1 MRCST
6 RVLLMVS
13 FLVALANA
21 AAFGAAEP
29 YQEIRVL
36 LPTEASLRDLL
47 QNQDLDLIRLGDGDA
62 RLVSRPSITDGL
74 IAKGWEVEVIHADL
88 ESFYASRQVGKLDYG
103 VWHTYAET
111 LAELN
116 LLHAQYP
123 SLTSA
128 PFSIG
133 LTGQGRSV
141 WAIKVSDNAAVD
153 EDEPE
158 VLFDGA
164 HHAREIMPV
173 EMSLYFPRYLCEN
186 YGTDPMATFL
196 VDNREIW
203 FIPIVNAD
211 GFVYNETTN
220 PDGGGMWR
228 KNRRNNGDGTYGVDP
243 NRNYPYMWGYD
254 DSGSSPITSSETY
267 RGPSAGS
274 EPEVQAYM
282 NFVIS
287 RHFLTHDSLHS
298 YGGMILFPWGY
309 VISHTPDDAT
319 LRAVAAERAAEN
331 GYTIGQAPEI
341 LYAVNGGNFDW
352 MYGEQAAKGKIFSFS
367 TEFGGSGFWPDP
379 SERDGLIAE
388 NLHSVIVLAQVAGP
402 SASTTALV
410 ISGGDGNGRLD
421 PGETVDLVATVKN
434 SGIAAGMTNLSIRLR
449 CDDPYVGL
457 VDVLNVVGSL
467 ASGASFTNSADPFTV
482 QIDASCPVARQ
493 ITFVVVADA
502 DGGVHSETPF
512 LFVVGPPTTIAA
524 NDFEEAGEA
533 WTQDATHTATTGA
546 FVRVDPVATTHQP
559 GDDTTPSPGVA
570 AWITA
575 QNPTGQVGVDDV
587 DGGIAATRS
596 PDHNLSAYGRV
607 RLSMNYFHGQRDTG
621 GDSGD
626 FFKID
631 VSSNG
636 GGSWVNLVQ
645 IGDVATSAVWRNLS
659 VNLGDYIT
667 LTSQVRFRVQT
678 ADGTAGGEIL
688 EGGIDDFYLY
698 DEGIANEAPSAPV
711 LNAPADGETGVAAL
725 ATLTVANATD
735 PEAETLTYGFRI
747 YSDSDLTQL
756 VQSANEVAQ
765 GGAGTTSWTV
775 SAPLPQGTYYW
786 RSFAADPQQRGL
798 YMQTASFTVTEQAG
812 AEDLALDNR
821 PALSIGPNPAQGA
834 TTIRYLVPATTTSRL
849 AIYDPQGRIVRS
861 LETAPSASGW
871 HEVAWDGRDDA
882 GRPAASGSYWV
893 RLWTPGELRTVRVV
907 TIR

>member
-1 MRCST
+1 MHRSAG
-6 RVLLMVS
+6 LLLTIS
-13 FLVALANA
+13 ILISIASA

-36 LPTEASLRDLL
+36 LPTEASLRDLM

-62 RLVSRPSITDGL
+62 QLVSRPSITDGL
-74 IAKGWEVEVIHADL
+74 IAKGWKVDVIHADL
-88 ESFYASRQVGKLDYG
+88 ESFYASRQAGKLDYG

-111 LAELN
+111 LAEMN
-116 LLHAQYP
+116 LLHTQYP
-123 SLTSA
+123 NLISA

-133 LTGQGRSV
+133 VTGEGRSI
-141 WAIKVSDNAAVD
+141 WAIKLSDNVAVD

-158 VLFDGA
+158 VLIDGA

-186 YGTDPMATFL
+186 YGTDPTATFL
-196 VDNREIW
+196 VDNREFW
-203 FIPIVNAD
+203 FIPIVNVD

-220 PDGGGMWR
+220 PNSGGMWR
-228 KNRRNNGDGTYGVDP
+228 KNRRNNGDGSYGVDI

-254 DSGSSPITSSETY
+254 DSGSSPTPSSDTY

-282 NFVIS
+282 NFVKS

-309 VISHTPDDAT
+309 TLTHSPDDAA
-319 LRAVAAERAAEN
+319 LRAVATERATQN
-331 GYTIGQAPEI
+331 GYSIGQAGEI

-352 MYGEQAAKGKIFSFS
+352 MYGEQTLKAKIFSFS

-388 NLHSVIVLAQVAGP
+388 NMHSLIYLSQVAGP
-402 SASTTALV
+402 SASTTALA

-421 PGETVDLVATVKN
+421 PGETVDLLATVKN
-434 SGIAAGMTNLSIRLR
+434 TGIAAGMTNLVIRIR

-457 VDVLNVVGSL
+457 VDVSNAVGSL
-467 ASGASFTNSADPFTV
+467 AAGASFTNSADPFNV
-482 QIDASCPVARQ
+482 QIEAGCPVPRE

-502 DGGVHSETPF
+502 DAGVHSETPF
-512 LFVVGPPTTIAA
+512 VFVVGPPTTIVA

-546 FVRVDPVATTHQP
+546 FVRIDPVATTHQP
-559 GDDTTPSPGVA
+559 GDDTTPSPGVY

-596 PDHNLSAYGRV
+596 PDYNLSAYGRV

-631 VSSNG
+631 VSPNG

-645 IGDVATSAVWRNLS
+645 IGDVATSPVWRNLS

-667 LTSQVRFRVQT
+667 LTSQVRFRVQA
-678 ADGTAGGEIL
+678 ADGTTVGEII

-698 DEGIANEAPSAPV
+698 DDGIANGAPSTPV
-711 LNAPADGETGVAAL
+711 LYAPANGATGVAAL
-725 ATLTVANATD
+725 ATLTVTNATD
-735 PEAETLTYGFRI
+735 PEAETVTYGFRI

-756 VQSANEVAQ
+756 VRSTEGVAQ
-765 GGAGTTSWTV
+765 GGAGTTAWTV
-775 SAPLPQGTYYW
+775 STPLPQGTYYW
-786 RSFAADPQQRGL
+786 RSFAADPQQRSL
-798 YMQTASFTVTEQAG
+798 FMQTASFTVTEQTG
-812 AEDLALDNR
+812 VEDLAFGNR
-821 PALSIGPNPAQGA
+821 PALTVGPNPAQAG

-849 AIYDPQGRIVRS
+849 AVYDPQGRIVRS
-861 LETAPSASGW
+861 FETAPSASGW
-871 HEVAWDGRDDA
+871 HEVTWDGRDDG
-882 GRPAASGSYWV
+882 GRPVASGSYWV
-893 RLWTPGELRTVRVV
+893 RLWTPGEMRTVRVV